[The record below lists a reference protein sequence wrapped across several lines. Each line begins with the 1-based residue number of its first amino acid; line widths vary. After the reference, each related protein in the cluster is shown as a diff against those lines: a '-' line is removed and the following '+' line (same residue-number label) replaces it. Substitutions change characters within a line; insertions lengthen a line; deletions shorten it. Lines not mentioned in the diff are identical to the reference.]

1 MTHVSSSALNRRG
14 TACALEAESDWRTS
28 KRSRRSHRRSV
39 PASLSRAKIV
49 LQSAGVEF
57 IDENGGGPGG
67 VSKKRSERREKNN
80 SVAVSDLDLIGA
92 AEFAEQTQLLL
103 EGLHAL
109 RG

>member
-1 MTHVSSSALNRRG
+1 MIHVSSGVLNRRG

-57 IDENGGGPGG
+57 IDENGGEPG
-67 VSKKRSERREKNN
+67 VRVKKAKRETRNRGT
-80 SVAVSDLDLIGA
+80 SAETHGRLEGAVSEVGGHVRLVR
-92 AEFAEQTQLLL
+92 ES
-103 EGLHAL
+103 LH
-109 RG
+109 